1 MKQLTK
7 KRKIMLLLLTLGIAI
22 MAYEYFMESA
32 TEIKTDKANQV
43 QMKHSSSNAAASTP
57 GV

>member
-1 MKQLTK
+1 MTQLTK
-7 KRKIMLLLLTLGIAI
+7 KRKIMLALLSLGIAV
-22 MAYEYFMESA
+22 MAYEYFTESA

-43 QMKHSSSNAAASTP
+43 QLKNSSSNAKASTP